1 MISVTMTVGTSGTLT
16 SSPGSLSF
24 LQNVNGAAPA
34 AQTLSITSG
43 SSAVS
48 FSAVATTSQG
58 AWLSVS
64 PTSGTTP
71 ATLTVSANGAG
82 LGAGTYTG
90 TITLTSPGVAQT
102 TVTVTLTIS
111 SGGGG
116 SVGSGS
122 MAHLASAGL
131 WKTIFTLVNNGTV
144 TSQARLNFFDDNGNP
159 LALPL
164 TFPQASPFP
173 QAPASFID
181 RTLSPGA
188 TLIIESTG
196 PDNQVTQTG
205 WAQLV
210 TTGAI
215 NGFAVFRQTVPS
227 GQHEAV
233 VPLETRNAASFV
245 LSFDNTSGFVT
256 GVAMAN
262 TATQSAFVQ
271 VTIRDDNG
279 VTIQSNSVAMAALGH
294 TSFDLAARFPVT
306 AARRGTVEFQTPAG
320 GGISVLGIR
329 FNPAGTFST
338 VPAMAK

>member
-1 MISVTMTVGTSGTLT
+1 
-16 SSPGSLSF
+16 
-24 LQNVNGAAPA
+24 
-34 AQTLSITSG
+34 
-43 SSAVS
+43 
-48 FSAVATTSQG
+48 
-58 AWLSVS
+58 
-64 PTSGTTP
+64 
-71 ATLTVSANGAG
+71 
-82 LGAGTYTG
+82 
-90 TITLTSPGVAQT
+90 
-102 TVTVTLTIS
+102 
-111 SGGGG
+111 
-116 SVGSGS
+116 

-159 LALPL
+159 LALAL

-173 QAPASFID
+173 QAPVSFID

-196 PDNQVTQTG
+196 PDNQVVQTG

-210 TTGAI
+210 TSGAI

-233 VPLETRNAASFV
+233 VPLETRNAASYV

-279 VTIQSNSVAMAALGH
+279 VVIQSNSVALAALGH
-294 TSFDLAARFPVT
+294 NAFDLAGRFPVT